1 MKKTGASFE
10 LEPARQGVDHQLP
23 SRADRAGES
32 GPMTGASAESS
43 ASFEELKA
51 DRDALFDR
59 LARMQAEFENARK
72 RTVRE
77 QQEFQE
83 SALAAA
89 LTSLLPVLDSF
100 ELALKTPAQNVEE
113 MRSGVD
119 LIRKQLRDVLGKLG
133 LTPISAKG
141 QPFDPHLHEAVESV
155 DTTATQDNHVLADLR
170 PGYKLGT
177 RLLRPAMVAVAH
189 NPKEEPSGRG

>member
-23 SRADRAGES
+23 SRGGRAGEI
-32 GPMTGASAESS
+32 GPMTGPSAESS

-83 SALAAA
+83 SALADA

-100 ELALKTPAQNVEE
+100 ELALKT
-113 MRSGVD
+113 
-119 LIRKQLRDVLGKLG
+119 
-133 LTPISAKG
+133 
-141 QPFDPHLHEAVESV
+141 
-155 DTTATQDNHVLADLR
+155 
-170 PGYKLGT
+170 
-177 RLLRPAMVAVAH
+177 
-189 NPKEEPSGRG
+189 

>member
-1 MKKTGASFE
+1 
-10 LEPARQGVDHQLP
+10 
-23 SRADRAGES
+23 
-32 GPMTGASAESS
+32 MTGAHSVASS
-43 ASFEELKA
+43 PSYEELKA

-59 LARMQAEFENARK
+59 LARMQAEFENVRK
-72 RTVRE
+72 RTARE
-77 QQEFQE
+77 QQEFKE
-83 SALAAA
+83 SALADA

-141 QPFDPHLHEAVESV
+141 QPFDPHLHEAIESV

-177 RLLRPAMVAVAH
+177 KLLRPAMVTVAR
-189 NPKEEPSGRG
+189 NAKEEHSGRG

>member
-23 SRADRAGES
+23 SRGDRAGES

-83 SALAAA
+83 SALADA

-155 DTTATQDNHVLADLR
+155 DTTAAQDNHVLADLR

-189 NPKEEPSGRG
+189 NPKEEPSGRN